1 VQAEEAVT
9 IEMNEPVSL
18 TFATRYLNMF
28 TKASCLSSQV
38 TRLLVVYR
46 RVSCSE
52 KRFFFVYFASV
63 LGFRVMWA
71 RIRIRT
77 AD

>member
-1 VQAEEAVT
+1 MAFGYSWTGGFPLPLTKTSNILIGDNICVQAEEAVT

-38 TRLLVVYR
+38 TAPWWYTL
-46 RVSCSE
+46 
-52 KRFFFVYFASV
+52 
-63 LGFRVMWA
+63 
-71 RIRIRT
+71 
-77 AD
+77 

>member
-38 TRLLVVYR
+38 TRIRVDPYCFMEDGAEIFLRGDRWGRGETLWYR
-46 RVSCSE
+46 
-52 KRFFFVYFASV
+52 
-63 LGFRVMWA
+63 
-71 RIRIRT
+71 I
-77 AD
+77 